1 MKLIVAIA
9 VILLF
14 YRIGIIR
21 TNIFK
26 MGLNKEYDKYEYLF
40 KNTTESENYKIIR
53 IADKRP
59 EHILFDRITGNFIL
73 SGDELYKTTIQKINK
88 NGELI
93 DSLEIEGHLYPSGM
107 YFYEDYCIDWAITGN
122 KSKQKYDTIINY
134 DSLSKKEFEDYLNK
148 AEIVDFTHFRES
160 EKSEHTGRCYYLKG
174 RCHLKIQDKW
184 IVIESKK
191 LFEELENDYE
201 KEYFELKHK
210 IFSKKNGDRLIALS
224 NSIAPFH
231 NWEKQDNMIFIQKF
245 SKESYTRRS
254 LGDFNSHGSGTGWH
268 GTGYFQ
274 LTYKSEILNFKSY
287 TFQASTWRF
296 STPKIS
302 SCKPYISIYYPEK
315 SYNIALVFIE
325 LSKPPGV
332 LRNSEEIGLYVLKK
346 KN

>member
-14 YRIGIIR
+14 YQIGIIR

-73 SGDELYKTTIQKINK
+73 TGDELYKTTIRKINK

-93 DSLEIEGHLYPSGM
+93 DSLEIEGYLYPSGI

-122 KSKQKYDTIINY
+122 KSKHKYDIIINY
-134 DSLSKKEFEDYLNK
+134 DSLSKEEFEDYLNK
-148 AEIVDFTHFRES
+148 ATIVDFTQKYKNQED
-160 EKSEHTGRCYYLKG
+160 YKG

-184 IVIESKK
+184 VVIESKK
-191 LFEELENDYE
+191 MFRELEKDYE
-201 KEYFELKHK
+201 KDYFELEHK
-210 IFSKKNGDRLIALS
+210 NFSKKNGDRLIALS

-302 SCKPYISIYYPEK
+302 SCRPAISIYYPEK

-325 LSKPPGV
+325 LSNPPGV

-346 KN
+346 KNSC